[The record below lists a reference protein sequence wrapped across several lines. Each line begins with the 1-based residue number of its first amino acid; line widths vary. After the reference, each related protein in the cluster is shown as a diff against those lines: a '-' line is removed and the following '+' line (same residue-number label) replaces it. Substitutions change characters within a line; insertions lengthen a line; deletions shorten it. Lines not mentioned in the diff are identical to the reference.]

1 MKIHNYGN
9 DYIHANKLKEERV
22 NNVGVQTAEDR
33 PMPPFQVQEEVGE
46 DIDQEETQAEE
57 KENKRGRKKK
67 QAD

>member
-9 DYIHANKLKEERV
+9 DYIHANKLKEESV
-22 NNVGVQTAEDR
+22 NNVRVQAAEDR
-33 PMPPFQVQEEVGE
+33 PMSPCQIQEEVGE
-46 DIDQEETQAEE
+46 DIDQEEAQAEE